1 MHESCF
7 VGGLEWTPS
16 SIGPSE
22 GMESWEAMGQKL
34 VHVSVNGPR
43 DRPYDG
49 EWYWQAQHRANGWC
63 NLYGTAESREEA
75 LKTAAKTVSYI
86 VEGVVRKS
94 DKSAREFSEVWQK
107 WLGENPDQVSS
118 S

>member
-63 NLYGTAESREEA
+63 NLYGTAESRESPSKIMFSFGRA
-75 LKTAAKTVSYI
+75 FVA
-86 VEGVVRKS
+86 
-94 DKSAREFSEVWQK
+94 SAGLMPSGGMPTRC
-107 WLGENPDQVSS
+107 G
-118 S
+118 